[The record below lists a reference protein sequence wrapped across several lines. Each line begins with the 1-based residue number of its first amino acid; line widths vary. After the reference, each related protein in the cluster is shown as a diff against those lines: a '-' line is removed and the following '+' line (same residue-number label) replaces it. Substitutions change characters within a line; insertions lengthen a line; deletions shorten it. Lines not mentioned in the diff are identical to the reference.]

1 MSDRNHKG
9 MDIAAD
15 SGTDIYAADGG
26 TVIDAGWNDG
36 GYGNYVIIDHGGNWK
51 TLYGHMSD
59 LAVKQGDTVTQG
71 QIIGYVGNTGYSFGN
86 HCHFEMYSPSGRFSA
101 RLAFPDIPQYP

>member
-1 MSDRNHKG
+1 
-9 MDIAAD
+9 
-15 SGTDIYAADGG
+15 
-26 TVIDAGWNDG
+26 
-36 GYGNYVIIDHGGNWK
+36 
-51 TLYGHMSD
+51 MSD

-86 HCHFEMYSPSGRFSA
+86 HCHFEMYSPIGRFSA